1 MRTFLITCGTSLERN
16 AKAAGYSVDDAGLEK
31 YFLSVEP
38 RTSCAEA
45 SCLARL
51 NFEPGDTAVL
61 FCTATSTGGRC
72 ARVIH
77 DGFPKHS
84 GFEQPAGEIALRE
97 IPDLFGMG
105 ERFSDAHLEFGKL
118 VKSEI
123 DAARRKNAG
132 LALCPI
138 GGTKPMAMMMA
149 AAAALA
155 GVDVYYARED
165 TAELSTLPVSQMAN
179 G

>member
-16 AKAAGYSVDDAGLEK
+16 AKAAGYSVDDAGLEQ
-31 YFLSVEP
+31 YFLSIEP
-38 RTSCAEA
+38 RKSCAEA

-61 FCTATSTGGRC
+61 FCTSTSVGGRC
-72 ARVIH
+72 ARVIQT
-77 DGFPKHS
+77 GFAKHS
-84 GFEQPAGEIALRE
+84 GFDRPAGEIVLRE
-97 IPDLFGMG
+97 IPDLFGVG

-118 VKSEI
+118 VTSEI
-123 DAARRKNAG
+123 SAAKRQNAG

-138 GGTKPMAMMMA
+138 GGTKPMAMVMA

-165 TAELSTLPVSQMAN
+165 TAELSTLPVSQVTN